1 MEESMSRLKK
11 KFTIAFQLSSVSRF
25 SRDYMTKQENVLEHI
40 GFCTFYSVLLA
51 QELETVG
58 VRLDYKKLLLSVAAH
73 DLDES
78 ILGDIPRTTKY
89 FNESVRE
96 EFKEIEEETIVCL
109 DKWLSS
115 NLLPHWKNAKNGLEG
130 QILKVTDIAAVV
142 YKNWAEIEFLGNR
155 SFLRV
160 CVETGEY
167 LRSLDTSEYHPVL
180 AAELQDIMDEND
192 AILKNHEVLEADVLF
207 LTLKKGK

>member
-1 MEESMSRLKK
+1 MNNLKK

-40 GFCTFYSVLLA
+40 GFCTFYSILLA
-51 QELETVG
+51 QELETIG
-58 VRLDYKKLLLSVAAH
+58 VRVDYKKLMLSVAAH

-89 FNESVRE
+89 FNDSMRE
-96 EFKEIEEETIVCL
+96 EFKSVEVETIVRL
-109 DKWLSS
+109 DKWLNS
-115 NLLPHWKNAKNGLEG
+115 NLLPHWIGAKNGLEG
-130 QILKVTDIAAVV
+130 QILKVADIAAVV

-160 CVETGEY
+160 CVETNQY
-167 LRSLDTSEYHPVL
+167 LKSIDLSEYHLFL
-180 AAELQDIMDEND
+180 AAELQDIIDENE
-192 AILKNHEVLEADVLF
+192 AILKNHEVMESDALF
-207 LTLKKGK
+207 LTLTNGK

>member
-1 MEESMSRLKK
+1 MDKVKK

-40 GFCTFYSVLLA
+40 GFCSFYSVLLA
-51 QELETVG
+51 QELARMNVK
-58 VRLDYKKLLLSVAAH
+58 LDYKKLLTSIAVH

-89 FNESVRE
+89 FNDAVRE
-96 EFKEIEEETIVCL
+96 EFKEIEKETIVRL
-109 DKWLSS
+109 ENWLGADLVEPWMS
-115 NLLPHWKNAKNGLEG
+115 AKDGIEG

-160 CVETGEY
+160 CVETNKY
-167 LRSLDTSEYHPVL
+167 LNSLDLSEYHPLL
-180 AAELQDIMDEND
+180 AAELQDIKDENE
-192 AILKNHEVLEADVLF
+192 AILKNHEVMEADALF
-207 LTLKKGK
+207 ITFAKGK

>member
-1 MEESMSRLKK
+1 MSRLKK

-40 GFCTFYSVLLA
+40 GFCTFYSMLLA
-51 QELETVG
+51 QEMEKVN
-58 VRLDYKKLLLSVAAH
+58 VKIDYKKLFMSVAAH

-89 FNESVRE
+89 FNDSVRE
-96 EFKEIEEETIVCL
+96 QFKTIEETTVSRL
-109 DKWLSS
+109 DDWLGSK
-115 NLLPHWKNAKNGLEG
+115 LIEPWKNAKNGLEG

-160 CVETGEY
+160 CVETNQY
-167 LRSLDTSEYHPVL
+167 LQSLDLSEYHPL
-180 AAELQDIMDEND
+180 LSAELQDIIDENK
-192 AILKNHEVLEADVLF
+192 AILKNHEVMEADALF
-207 LTLKKGK
+207 LTLAKGK